1 MKKLIISLLT
11 ILLALGFC
19 ACAASPKNAIF
30 TETVT
35 EIPETLAETAAKPEA
50 EPTDPPA
57 TDIPE
62 STQTAETEAIPTAP
76 PGAAETEMLPAD
88 TEAPTAVPVT
98 EPPEIKPTPDPT
110 AAPEETV
117 APADEKPSEGW
128 LILTRNGERIM
139 PCIRFLYGTS
149 IVENEDGS
157 LSTLEA
163 DGAAFFEGISG
174 AVGHMP
180 EVGPDFEIS
189 IAEGCRLQQVK
200 VYDPV
205 SLEQIAFDIAA
216 QELLDVIRMG
226 SSEDMIV
233 EAIVTHTGNYYPA
246 ADESERSTYSYAF
259 IVGGSEHAAGES
271 PAESP
276 AE

>member
-1 MKKLIISLLT
+1 MKRIFLIFFSL
-11 ILLALGFC
+11 ILALSLC
-19 ACAASPKNAIF
+19 ACMESPKPGSGDTPAAGIGDNNG
-30 TETVT
+30 TEAT
-35 EIPETLAETAAKPEA
+35 AEPEA
-50 EPTDPPA
+50 
-57 TDIPE
+57 
-62 STQTAETEAIPTAP
+62 TAELGITADPGNTEEP
-76 PGAAETEMLPAD
+76 AAER
-88 TEAPTAVPVT
+88 
-98 EPPEIKPTPDPT
+98 
-110 AAPEETV
+110 PEE
-117 APADEKPSEGW
+117 DW

-189 IAEGCRLQQVK
+189 IAEGCLLQQVK

-233 EAIVTHTGNYYPA
+233 EAIVTYTGNYYA
-246 ADESERSTYSYAF
+246 SLDESVRSTYSYAF
-259 IVGGSEHAAGES
+259 IVRSGE
-271 PAESP
+271 E
-276 AE
+276 